1 MLCHCKHK
9 TTWVKQKGVP
19 YGATHMY
26 AVPRYVS
33 RKQLLYLKERRGDG
47 LLLLKHFL
55 IWIKFIKFEYRYGV
69 SIALWNLLSWNFHP
83 YLPNSEVTAW
93 VEGPGFESYPIAS
106 LLSIF

>member
-19 YGATHMY
+19 FGDTHMY

-55 IWIKFIKFEYRYGV
+55 IWIKFINLSTDMEFPLLYGISLV
-69 SIALWNLLSWNFHP
+69 GISTLI
-83 YLPNSEVTAW
+83 YL
-93 VEGPGFESYPIAS
+93 IQK
-106 LLSIF
+106 